1 LKTKKA
7 QGLSLNMIVVGAIG
21 LVVLVVIIAIFV
33 SSAQKSQKDIDA
45 KQKGLD
51 CDKVATGGY
60 FATITLRTECAKAN
74 GEIMIGKYFGIPK
87 TLQEIKIGGE
97 GTGQFSFQNTGS
109 SIVYTDGMGYVC
121 CKYKQPIIIN

>member
-1 LKTKKA
+1 MKAKKA
-7 QGLSLNMIVVGAIG
+7 QGLSLNMIMVGAIG

-51 CDKVATGGY
+51 CDEVATAGY
-60 FATITLRTECAKAN
+60 SATITLPTECAKVN
-74 GEIMIGKYFGIPK
+74 GEIMIGKYFGTPK
-87 TLQEIKIGGE
+87 KLQEIFEKGR

-109 SIVYTDGMGYVC
+109 SIVYTDGMSYIC
-121 CKYKQPIIIN
+121 CRYKP

>member
-1 LKTKKA
+1 MSKTKKA

-51 CDKVATGGY
+51 CSKAITTSGY
-60 FATITLRTECAKAN
+60 GSAITYPSNCTMAS
-74 GEIMIGKYFGIPK
+74 GEILIGKYYGK
-87 TLQEIKIGGE
+87 LSKLEKDGDNWKATST
-97 GTGQFSFQNTGS
+97 GTTE
-109 SIVYTDGMGYVC
+109 VEADGMGYVC
-121 CKYKQPIIIN
+121 CKYKKT

>member
-1 LKTKKA
+1 MSKTKKA

-51 CDKVATGGY
+51 CSKATTTPFLSAITHPADCTKVG
-60 FATITLRTECAKAN
+60 
-74 GEIMIGKYFGIPK
+74 GEILIGKYFG
-87 TLQEIKIGGE
+87 TLHK
-97 GTGQFSFQNTGS
+97 S
-109 SIVYTDGMGYVC
+109 SEVMASGAPSGVFVLKEVSPIQSVDSDGMSYVC
-121 CKYKQPIIIN
+121 CKYKT